1 MLITIIIKVVTLI
14 MIVNVEWYE
23 NNESNWYFNHEIHCN
38 LTCNTLVHRKQHVN
52 YDNNLRGKIISHKK
66 LYSEVTNLT
75 QLKVQLW

>member
-1 MLITIIIKVVTLI
+1 MLNDMKIMNQIGISTMKFTVT
-14 MIVNVEWYE
+14 W
-23 NNESNWYFNHEIHCN
+23 

-75 QLKVQLW
+75 